1 MNPRKGMIEEIRSAY
16 GLNAPKVFKAM
27 LKIPRELFV
36 PKGRRYLA
44 YSDAA
49 LPIGFG
55 QTISQPYTVAFMT
68 NLLGLKGKEKVL
80 EIGTGSG
87 YQAAV
92 LSRLAKEVYSL
103 ERIPELARS
112 AEKTLKELQIKNVKV
127 SVRQGEFGWKAHAPF
142 DAILVTA
149 GMEQAPKGLFD
160 QLKIGGILV
169 APVGEGESKSMTKYK
184 KSKFGVTKKQ
194 YGIFSF
200 VPFVESN

>member
-1 MNPRKGMIEEIRSAY
+1 MIEEIRSVY

-27 LKIPRELFV
+27 LKVPRELFV
-36 PKGRRYLA
+36 PEGRKYLA

-92 LSRLAKEVYSL
+92 ISRLAKEVYSI

-112 AEKTLKELQIKNVKV
+112 AELALKELKIKNVKI
-127 SVRQGEFGWKAHAPF
+127 STGQGEFGWKAYAPF

-149 GMEQAPKGLFD
+149 GMEEVPKSLFD
-160 QLKIGGILV
+160 QLAPEGVLV
-169 APVGEGESKSMTKYK
+169 APVGEGDSKEMTRYK
-184 KSKFGVTKKQ
+184 KGKSKISEKR

>member
-1 MNPRKGMIEEIRSAY
+1 MNPRKGMIAEIKSAY

-27 LKIPRELFV
+27 LEIPRELFV
-36 PKGRRYLA
+36 PESQKYLA

-49 LPIGFG
+49 LEIGFG
-55 QTISQPYTVAFMT
+55 QTISQPYTVVFMT
-68 NLLGLKGKEKVL
+68 NLLDLKGREKVL

-87 YQAAV
+87 YQAAI

-112 AEKTLKELQIKNVKV
+112 AETILKKLKIKNVKV
-127 SVRQGEFGWKAHAPF
+127 SAGQGEFGWKAYAPF

-149 GMEQAPKGLFD
+149 GMEQVPKSLFD
-160 QLKIGGILV
+160 QLTTGGVLV
-169 APVGEGESKSMTKYK
+169 APVGEGENKVMTKYK
-184 KSKFGVTKKQ
+184 KGKSKISKKQ
-194 YGIFSF
+194 YGVFSF